1 MDSKPMNAHLC
12 SAVWPLRSAVAA
24 GVPLARHCCTRC
36 RLPPSAASSR
46 RQAALSGNSGRANK
60 PRPVLPAARARSARM
75 AAASRSGETC
85 DVCMLSSRHCALKT
99 RWNAGTLCCASVPV
113 KNAVLAEKLTTFCL
127 QWLLAWRLPAY
138 QLAYLCS
145 H

>member
-1 MDSKPMNAHLC
+1 MASKPMNAHLC

-36 RLPPSAASSR
+36 QLPHSAASRR

-60 PRPVLPAARARSARM
+60 VVLPAARARSARM

-85 DVCMLSSRHCALKT
+85 
-99 RWNAGTLCCASVPV
+99 VPCP
-113 KNAVLAEKLTTFCL
+113 LAFGGEAC
-127 QWLLAWRLPAY
+127 
-138 QLAYLCS
+138 
-145 H
+145 